1 MIGQML
7 AEGEITPLREAVGLV
22 FSGETRHGLTSS
34 LAICHWLV
42 EHGLVAPHSGREP
55 VVIRKRPESPGGV
68 VEVWRKKPRGGPPG
82 AFTGVFLTDPR
93 KADLVI

>member
-55 VVIRKRPESPGGV
+55 VVIRKRPESPGGL
-68 VEVWRKKPRGGPPG
+68 EKKTAWRAARGIYRR
-82 AFTGVFLTDPR
+82 VFNRSPE
-93 KADLVI
+93 KQIW

>member
-1 MIGQML
+1 MSDTLIPRPYGVIGMIGQML

-55 VVIRKRPESPGGV
+55 VVIRKRPESPGG
-68 VEVWRKKPRGGPPG
+68 W
-82 AFTGVFLTDPR
+82 
-93 KADLVI
+93 